1 MSSPV
6 QAMPLPLRNLTRIL
20 LQSHSNSGR
29 ITFVHF
35 LKAVCS
41 DLMFWLG
48 RIPAKAL
55 QEITEY
61 LSSRPI
67 VPIHHVE
74 EIIAAID
81 HEEPTICCRLDLQG
95 FLLVYRILSLTEE
108 CLAYHRGL
116 SLLSVRT
123 LTGNFVHEYL
133 NFVHSNHCMKLLVLP
148 QSREIYEQ
156 KRKSI
161 SVKYLLGS

>member
-6 QAMPLPLRNLTRIL
+6 QAMPLPLRNFTKIL
-20 LQSHSNSGR
+20 LQSHSSSGR
-29 ITFVHF
+29 IKYVHF
-35 LKAVCS
+35 SKAVCL
-41 DLMFWLG
+41 DLMFWLS

-55 QEITEY
+55 QETTKY

-74 EIIAAID
+74 EMVAAID

-116 SLLSVRT
+116 SLLTVRT
-123 LTGNFVHEYL
+123 LRGNFVYEYL
-133 NFVHSNHCMKLLVLP
+133 NFVRSNHCMTYLVLP
-148 QSREIYEQ
+148 RSREIYEQ
-156 KRKSI
+156 TRKSI
-161 SVKYLLGS
+161 WVKYLSGS

>member
-6 QAMPLPLRNLTRIL
+6 QAMPLPLRNFTKVL
-20 LQSHSNSGR
+20 LQSHSSSGR
-29 ITFVHF
+29 IKYAHF
-35 LKAVCS
+35 LKPVCL

-48 RIPAKAL
+48 RIPAKAV
-55 QEITEY
+55 QETTKY

-74 EIIAAID
+74 EIVAAID

-95 FLLVYRILSLTEE
+95 FVLFYRVLSLTEE

-116 SLLSVRT
+116 YLLTVRI
-123 LTGNFVHEYL
+123 LTGNFVYEYL
-133 NFVHSNHCMKLLVLP
+133 NFARSNHCMKPPVLP
-148 QSREIYEQ
+148 QSREIYEPT
-156 KRKSI
+156 RKSI
-161 SVKYLLGS
+161 WVKYLSSS

>member
-6 QAMPLPLRNLTRIL
+6 QAMPLPLRNFTKVL
-20 LQSHSNSGR
+20 LQSHSSSGR
-29 ITFVHF
+29 IKYVPF
-35 LKAVCS
+35 LKPGCS

-55 QEITEY
+55 QETTKY

-74 EIIAAID
+74 EIVAAID

-95 FLLVYRILSLTEE
+95 FLVVYQILSLTEE

-116 SLLSVRT
+116 SLLAVRS
-123 LTGNFVHEYL
+123 LTGNFVWEHL
-133 NFVHSNHCMKLLVLP
+133 NLVRSNHCMKLLLLP
-148 QSREIYEQ
+148 QPREIYEQ
-156 KRKSI
+156 IRKSI
-161 SVKYLLGS
+161 WVKYLLGS